1 MLNNRKRFIMLI
13 SILIITGFLLTS
25 LISFFMSRSSLLNR
39 IQTTELPLTTDNIY
53 SEIQRDLLKP
63 VFISSL
69 MANDTF
75 LRDWII
81 AGELNEFQIRK
92 YLKEMQD
99 KYSTFT
105 SFFVSEISGNYYH
118 SGGILKK
125 ISPDEKRDIWY
136 YRLKSLKADYE
147 INVDPDMANRDTM
160 TIFVNHKVFNYNG
173 KNIGATGVGLNI
185 SAVKSLIKK
194 YEDKYNRNIYFT
206 DRNGEIIL
214 HALSFKNTSNI
225 KKMEGLS
232 SIAGTIL
239 SKELSITTFQRDG
252 KTIHLNSRFIPELSW
267 YLIVEQHEDTITE
280 KIFMTLLGNI
290 LICSVITAIVIFL
303 VNFIMKNYQKNIQ
316 MYAEEDKKLK
326 LINIGQ
332 EEEINNKNEILTKK
346 NTELQMAI
354 DEIKQLSGILP
365 ICSSCKK
372 IRDDKGYWNQLEAYF
387 SRYSNTQFSH
397 SICPDCAKKLYPDIN
412 IEDDLEK
419 EPDK

>member
-1 MLNNRKRFIMLI
+1 MLNNRKRFLMII

-75 LRDWII
+75 LRDWILS
-81 AGELNEFQIRK
+81 GEGNEIQIRK
-92 YLKEMQD
+92 YLKEIQD

-105 SFFVSEISGNYYH
+105 SFLVSENSGNYYH

-125 ISPDEKRDIWY
+125 VSPDEKRDIWY
-136 YRLKSLKADYE
+136 YRLKSIKPDYE
-147 INVDPDMANRDTM
+147 INVDPDLANRDTM

-173 KNIGATGVGLNI
+173 NYIGATGVGLNI
-185 SAVKSLIKK
+185 SAVKSLIRK

-214 HALSFKNTSNI
+214 HAVSFKNVSNI

-232 SIAGTIL
+232 SLAGSIL
-239 SKELSITTFQRDG
+239 SNELSITTFQRDG
-252 KTIHLNSRFIPELSW
+252 KTIHLSSRFIPELNW
-267 YLIVEQHEDTITE
+267 YLIVEQHEDSITE
-280 KIFMTLLGNI
+280 KIFNALLGNI
-290 LICSVITAIVIFL
+290 LICSVITAIVLFL

-316 MYAEEDKKLK
+316 LYAEEDKKLK

-332 EEEINNKNEILTKK
+332 EEEINNKNAILTKK
-346 NTELQMAI
+346 NADLQLAL

-387 SRYSNTQFSH
+387 SLYSNAQFSH
-397 SICPDCAKKLYPDIN
+397 GICPDCAKKLYPDMIL
-412 IEDDLEK
+412 DDET
-419 EPDK
+419 DA